1 MVSGTLAFSFATDMY
16 LITPS
21 QTELERGLES
31 WHWIGL
37 EEKTPVAV
45 TAFGDVFFVAL
56 TGIWFLDTLEGTLT
70 RVCGS
75 RQELATILESDEGKN
90 HYLFAGFVQRAAREG
105 MSLGVGECYGFK
117 VAPILGG
124 AMGFENVEKRNLAE
138 SLHAAGQMHEQVR
151 KRQEDGNRE

>member
-1 MVSGTLAFSFATDMY
+1 M
-16 LITPS
+16 
-21 QTELERGLES
+21 
-31 WHWIGL
+31 
-37 EEKTPVAV
+37 AV

-75 RQELATILESDEGKN
+75 RQELAEILESDEGKN

-105 MSLGVGECYGFK
+105 MSLGAGECYGFK

-124 AMGFENVEKRNLAE
+124 AVGFENVEKRSLPD
-138 SLHAAGQMHEQVR
+138 SLHDAGQMHAQIR
-151 KRQEDGNRE
+151 KRPEGANRE